1 MIIGWQQCS
10 YNLRTIKHFMEIT
23 PFLVCK
29 HAIRRSCWWLIQ
41 QFFFRRIYMKISH
54 HTNEKELE
62 LKCIPK
68 LSLGLLLGTRQSA
81 IFFPFLVWVPKVFAK
96 SHSLSFSFL
105 NGRLEFSSQSREM
118 LLFVATN
125 MATMTS
131 SANQQYF
138 SPNYFYIIFPFK
150 AYLNHLRRCLKIIF

>member
-1 MIIGWQQCS
+1 MIIGWPQCS

-29 HAIRRSCWWLIQ
+29 HVIRPSCWWLIQ
-41 QFFFRRIYMKISH
+41 QFFSEEF
-54 HTNEKELE
+54 TW
-62 LKCIPK
+62 K
-68 LSLGLLLGTRQSA
+68 LATIQMRKNWSWNASRNCPWDCYWGRASPLF
-81 IFFPFLVWVPKVFAK
+81 FFPFLVWVPKVFAK

-125 MATMTS
+125 MATVTS

-138 SPNYFYIIFPFK
+138 SLNYFYIIFSFK
-150 AYLNHLRRCLKIIF
+150 AYLNHLRHCLKIIF

>member
-1 MIIGWQQCS
+1 M
-10 YNLRTIKHFMEIT
+10 HPEIVPGIVT
-23 PFLVCK
+23 GDAPVRYSF
-29 HAIRRSCWWLIQ
+29 S
-41 QFFFRRIYMKISH
+41 
-54 HTNEKELE
+54 
-62 LKCIPK
+62 
-68 LSLGLLLGTRQSA
+68 
-81 IFFPFLVWVPKVFAK
+81 FPSVSPKVFAK

-125 MATMTS
+125 MATVTS

-138 SPNYFYIIFPFK
+138 SLNYFYVIFPFK